1 VQHVLA
7 EAPRQPRPD
16 CVRNGLDLALC
27 QGARREP
34 RSSRLSQSFMSQSSL
49 HGALVCRLCKALAT
63 HPRIRSSEPGLQPLH
78 ERTELALRGCRMLL
92 LAAQG

>member
-1 VQHVLA
+1 
-7 EAPRQPRPD
+7 
-16 CVRNGLDLALC
+16 
-27 QGARREP
+27 
-34 RSSRLSQSFMSQSSL
+34 MSQSSL